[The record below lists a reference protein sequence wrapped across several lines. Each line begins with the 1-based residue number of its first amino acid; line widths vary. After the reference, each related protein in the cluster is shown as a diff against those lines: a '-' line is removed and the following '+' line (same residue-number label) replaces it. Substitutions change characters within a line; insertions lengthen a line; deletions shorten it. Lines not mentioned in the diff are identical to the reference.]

1 MPSTKTITVYTYDE
15 LSDTAK
21 HNVRTKYIGPGID
34 LEYIIDEHK
43 REAEKLGF
51 NIDEVAWSGFSSQ
64 GDGASW
70 TGDIVLRTFIEQHM
84 LDPEGKDYGS
94 LITLLEL
101 HNDGWIEE
109 KVSVSR
115 RGFLANHSGTMQID
129 QVGYGYATAKEGDT
143 INAAS
148 PLQGANVAELFE
160 GIDIDMLLN
169 DIYDAALIEAK
180 RYADKIYRALEE
192 AYDYEMS
199 DAHIAEIADINGWQF
214 DETGK
219 IV

>member
-1 MPSTKTITVYTYDE
+1 MPSTKTITVYKYDE
-15 LSDTAK
+15 LSDNAK
-21 HNVRTKYIGPGID
+21 DNVKTKYIAPGID
-34 LEYIIDEHK
+34 LEFVIDAHK
-43 REAEKLGF
+43 REGEKLGF
-51 NIDEVAWSGFSSQ
+51 LIEDVSWSGFCSQ

-84 LDPEGKDYGS
+84 LKPDNPDYGS

-101 HNDGWIEE
+101 YADGWIEE
-109 KVSVSR
+109 RVSVSR
-115 RGFLANHSGTMQID
+115 SGYMYNHSGTMRID
-129 QVGYGYATAKEGDT
+129 QVGYGYATPREGDT
-143 INAAS
+143 LSAAS
-148 PLQGANVAELFE
+148 PLQGANVRELYE

-169 DIYDAALIEAK
+169 DIYDAALDEAK

-199 DAHIAEIADINGWQF
+199 DAHVSEISDINGWEF